1 MYLKEWAPE
10 GYGLDWRTER
20 FVPDKTRW
28 RSDGGGERRG
38 EKRRERER
46 EHLGSRLRRSR
57 KYSRLDVQSYKWWR

>member
-10 GYGLDWRTER
+10 GYGLDWRTEK
-20 FVPDKTRW
+20 FVADKRGW
-28 RSDGGGERRG
+28 KDGDRDRRG

-46 EHLGSRLRRSR
+46 EHLGGRLRRSR